1 MVGIVWMVGLVCK
14 FVGYGIFDIIIC
26 MVYIIYI
33 YIDNIILPVCVY
45 FRILGGLTRTMDSS
59 RLFGS

>member
-14 FVGYGIFDIIIC
+14 FVGYGIFDIIIY

-33 YIDNIILPVCVY
+33 YITTNITI
-45 FRILGGLTRTMDSS
+45 
-59 RLFGS
+59 